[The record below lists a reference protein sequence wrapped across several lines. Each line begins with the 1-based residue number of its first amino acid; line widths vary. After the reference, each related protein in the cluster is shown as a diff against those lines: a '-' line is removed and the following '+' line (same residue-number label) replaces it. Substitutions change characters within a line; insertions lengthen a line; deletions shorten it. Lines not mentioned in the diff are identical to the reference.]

1 MHEEIRVTIQN
12 YMLSK
17 FFFQKKNL
25 HLTCKFPNK
34 FSGLCFKTS
43 VRKEKEK
50 GIQNILFLHLIS
62 NSHGFSTW
70 ALPGKYNC
78 QLYKLTLTSIGR
90 ARVWRLSRTVS
101 IESFSGSW
109 DTSSQ
114 PFTIIVFLFLWV
126 INQASMESKL
136 PLDITLMKDD
146 ITSILIDKH
155 YNRVWI
161 LVTYGTRLSVLLKK
175 TWTRVSSLLSWLQR

>member
-1 MHEEIRVTIQN
+1 MQIKQPCNAWRDEGDNSKLCAIQVFP
-12 YMLSK
+12 SE
-17 FFFQKKNL
+17 KKL
-25 HLTCKFPNK
+25 RLTCKFPKK
-34 FSGLCFKTS
+34 FSGLCFETF
-43 VRKEKEK
+43 V
-50 GIQNILFLHLIS
+50 
-62 NSHGFSTW
+62 
-70 ALPGKYNC
+70 PGKYNC

-90 ARVWRLSRTVS
+90 ARVWRLSRTASV
-101 IESFSGSW
+101 ESFSGSW

-114 PFTIIVFLFLWV
+114 PFTSILFLFLWV

-146 ITSILIDKH
+146 IASILIDKH

>member
-1 MHEEIRVTIQN
+1 MKRWGWQFKIMCYPSFSFR
-12 YMLSK
+12 
-17 FFFQKKNL
+17 KKNL
-25 HLTCKFPNK
+25 HLTWKFPKK
-34 FSGLCFKTS
+34 FSGLCFETF
-43 VRKEKEK
+43 V
-50 GIQNILFLHLIS
+50 
-62 NSHGFSTW
+62 
-70 ALPGKYNC
+70 PGKYNC

-90 ARVWRLSRTVS
+90 ARVWRLSRTASV
-101 IESFSGSW
+101 ESFPGSW
-109 DTSSQ
+109 DTPSQ

-136 PLDITLMKDD
+136 PLDITLTTDD
-146 ITSILIDKH
+146 ITSILIDKY